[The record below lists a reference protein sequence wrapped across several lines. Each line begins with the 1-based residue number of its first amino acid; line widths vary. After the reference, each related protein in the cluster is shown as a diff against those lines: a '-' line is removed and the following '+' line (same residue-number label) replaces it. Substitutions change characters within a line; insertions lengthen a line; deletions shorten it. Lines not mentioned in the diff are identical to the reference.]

1 MGANVNHR
9 CRNGET
15 AVFVACSK
23 GLLACVRAL
32 VDAGADV
39 GIARHVSRPRVLS
52 CPRWILV
59 RPSCHCRRARDVRRR
74 CCAVCRTR
82 PRLAPSPTRTTT
94 VTSSRTWTAYRRV
107 DRNWASRGYQ
117 WCTYIAV
124 VSAGGSRYCVDAC
137 VCVCGGRSVTVAV
150 CVCLRPQA
158 SVCVYTCACA
168 CACFMVDNRWSYM
181 YNGSVSVCVCRRPL

>member
-74 CCAVCRTR
+74 CCAVQDKAT
-82 PRLAPSPTRTTT
+82 PRAVADKNDHSDVVAYLDGL
-94 VTSSRTWTAYRRV
+94 SSR
-107 DRNWASRGYQ
+107 
-117 WCTYIAV
+117 
-124 VSAGGSRYCVDAC
+124 
-137 VCVCGGRSVTVAV
+137 
-150 CVCLRPQA
+150 
-158 SVCVYTCACA
+158 
-168 CACFMVDNRWSYM
+168 
-181 YNGSVSVCVCRRPL
+181 